1 MQSFGWGNVKEREHF
16 EDPGIDVRIIL
27 KEILKIGQK
36 GVEWIQLAQDRD
48 KWQAVV
54 AMGKKIR
61 VLSKAGSFLPI

>member
-1 MQSFGWGNVKEREHF
+1 VKEREHF